1 MLEDCR
7 NQVEN
12 FYESMQLLQRLNQP
26 ESRNRM
32 LQDQLVKVDD
42 QLNHLYEL
50 AERRKQVRLQLA
62 A

>member
-7 NQVEN
+7 VQVED

-26 ESRNRM
+26 ESRNRI

-50 AERRKQVRLQLA
+50 AERRKQV
-62 A
+62 